1 MPINSQVQK
10 YLQQTDQLQLPPITS
25 LDPSYARKLN
35 RKLRSKPL
43 KPIPVAQVE
52 ECLIPSLDGE
62 IRLRIYTPEGNGNFP
77 VLVYFHG
84 GGWVL
89 GDLDSGDPTCR
100 ALAKGVGCVVV
111 SVDYRL
117 APEYKFPVAMEDAYT
132 AVLWV
137 VENAESLQ
145 GDRTRLAI
153 IGDSAGGNLAAVVAL
168 MAKERKT
175 VAIAYQV
182 LIYPVTQY
190 GFDTPSYH
198 QYGQPGFGLT
208 TEEMIWF
215 WNQYITT
222 SADGLHPHA
231 SPLFAHDLTDLPPAL
246 IIAAEC
252 DPLRDDAHLYA
263 QKLQAAGVVVEYREY
278 PGMIHSFVGLAAV
291 LDDGKKAIADI
302 ITQLQISF

>member
-1 MPINSQVQK
+1 MPLNSQVQK

-25 LDPSYARKLN
+25 LDPSYARELN

-43 KPIPVAQVE
+43 NPIPVAQVE

-77 VLVYFHG
+77 LLVYFHG

-100 ALAKGVGCVVV
+100 ALAKGVGCVVI

-117 APEYKFPVAMEDAYT
+117 APEYKFPVAVEDAYT

-137 VENAESLQ
+137 AENAENLQ

-182 LIYPVTQY
+182 LIYPVTQH
-190 GFDTPSYH
+190 GFDTPFYH

-208 TEEMIWF
+208 REEMIWF
-215 WNQYITT
+215 WNQYLTT

-263 QKLQAAGVVVEYREY
+263 QKLQAAGVVVEYWEY